1 MKRGHDTTQ
10 DFTSIFI
17 REKAIT
23 RNTILLYP
31 YSSSFSHFSQ
41 YATSDGRMLTRRRKR
56 RTILNRRDK
65 TNAAMDMS
73 KAEESAVVPTG
84 DPDHSRTMSSKND
97 CIGDAL
103 DFIADEWNNSMNS
116 LTRDGSPVLGG
127 TAEEDCIESVETA
140 DPTVGRRPLC
150 RIGQIHI
157 VEQDDSDVVVESRRG
172 TTTTPSPST
181 GHQLPPTQVSAGR
194 IESLSPPHS
203 LPGSSLS
210 VIQEAKELQ
219 ELNDWLEAAVEHQE
233 SATSASEQEC
243 DNDDDGDDDE
253 DDEQEPQL
261 SRSAQPKKE

>member
-1 MKRGHDTTQ
+1 
-10 DFTSIFI
+10 
-17 REKAIT
+17 
-23 RNTILLYP
+23 
-31 YSSSFSHFSQ
+31 
-41 YATSDGRMLTRRRKR
+41 
-56 RTILNRRDK
+56 
-65 TNAAMDMS
+65 MDMS

-140 DPTVGRRPLC
+140 DSTVMRRPLC
-150 RIGQIHI
+150 RSGQIHI
-157 VEQDDSDVVVESRRG
+157 VEQDDTDVVVESRSG
-172 TTTTPSPST
+172 TTTTTTCPST
-181 GHQLPPTQVSAGR
+181 GHQLPPAQVSAGR
-194 IESLSPPHS
+194 IESLPPPHHS

-219 ELNDWLEAAVEHQE
+219 ELNDWLEAAVEHQKR
-233 SATSASEQEC
+233 ATGASEQEGE
-243 DNDDDGDDDE
+243 NDDDGDDDEE

-261 SRSAQPKKE
+261 SRTAQPKKES